1 MSKIGEVIKERVNK
15 VLPKVFDIAEKS
27 LGHKL
32 PKVKIQDIDT
42 YSTGKLD
49 SDGEYKVSIS
59 GVFVDVIIS
68 KKDGSFG
75 KIKKLVLA
83 TIENVLVTSGYEY
96 REIYVTYERGEPS
109 EFINETTKDKIT
121 EKYLEI
127 IKQKLDGDKEYK
139 GEYLMPYTDEDDYVD
154 FIINYHVTKVSLW
167 KTNGKNCQYEG
178 VAYVKIDNLMVGF
191 EGTTDWEKARITD
204 LPSWVED
211 DFKDS
216 IQDELDIFD
225 NICMGI
231 DYN

>member
-1 MSKIGEVIKERVNK
+1 
-15 VLPKVFDIAEKS
+15 
-27 LGHKL
+27 
-32 PKVKIQDIDT
+32 
-42 YSTGKLD
+42 
-49 SDGEYKVSIS
+49 
-59 GVFVDVIIS
+59 
-68 KKDGSFG
+68 
-75 KIKKLVLA
+75 
-83 TIENVLVTSGYEY
+83 
-96 REIYVTYERGEPS
+96 
-109 EFINETTKDKIT
+109 
-121 EKYLEI
+121 
-127 IKQKLDGDKEYK
+127 
-139 GEYLMPYTDEDDYVD
+139 MPYTDEDDYVD